1 MTKRKIARL
10 AQLTKL
16 KEQMPDLASVEAQLN
31 EFCYKVKQSLDGCT
45 FQSKRLTLTI
55 LDVQV
60 VATPEKLNVKAIVP
74 LEFITIE
81 RTSVCMLNYNEK
93 LAYENI
99 CSSLLSDY

>member
-1 MTKRKIARL
+1 VAKRKIARL

-45 FQSKRLTLTI
+45 FQNKRLALTI
-55 LDVQV
+55 LDIQV

-81 RTSVCMLNYNEK
+81 QTSVCMLNHNK
-93 LAYENI
+93 N
-99 CSSLLSDY
+99 

>member
-31 EFCYKVKQSLDGCT
+31 EFCYKVKQSLDDCT
-45 FQSKRLTLTI
+45 FQNKRLALTI

-60 VATPEKLNVKAIVP
+60 IATPEKLNVKAIVP
-74 LEFITIE
+74 LEFITYW
-81 RTSVCMLNYNEK
+81 T
-93 LAYENI
+93 NI
-99 CSSLLSDY
+99 GMYVKP

>member
-31 EFCYKVKQSLDGCT
+31 EFCYKVKQSLDGYT
-45 FQSKRLTLTI
+45 FQNKRLALTI

-81 RTSVCMLNYNEK
+81 QTSVCMLSHNKN
-93 LAYENI
+93 
-99 CSSLLSDY
+99 

>member
-45 FQSKRLTLTI
+45 FQNKCLVLTI

-81 RTSVCMLNYNEK
+81 QTSVCMLNHNK
-93 LAYENI
+93 N
-99 CSSLLSDY
+99 

>member
-1 MTKRKIARL
+1 MTKRKITRL

-31 EFCYKVKQSLDGCT
+31 EFCHKVKQSLDGCT
-45 FQSKRLTLTI
+45 FQNKRLALTI

-60 VATPEKLNVKAIVP
+60 VATPEKLNVKAIVS

-81 RTSVCMLNYNEK
+81 QTSVCMLKHNKN
-93 LAYENI
+93 
-99 CSSLLSDY
+99 

>member
-1 MTKRKIARL
+1 MTERKIARL

-16 KEQMPDLASVEAQLN
+16 KEQMPDLALVEAQLN

-45 FQSKRLTLTI
+45 FQNKRLALTI
-55 LDVQV
+55 LDIQV

-81 RTSVCMLNYNEK
+81 QTSVCMLNHNK
-93 LAYENI
+93 N
-99 CSSLLSDY
+99 

>member
-1 MTKRKIARL
+1 MTERKIARL

-16 KEQMPDLASVEAQLN
+16 KEQMPDLASVEAELN

-45 FQSKRLTLTI
+45 FQNKRLALTI
-55 LDVQV
+55 LDIQV

-81 RTSVCMLNYNEK
+81 QTSVCMLNHNK
-93 LAYENI
+93 N
-99 CSSLLSDY
+99 